1 MHLQFLGPH
10 FISLPYRGSHIVAN
24 ILCILLATL
33 TLGLVSPA
41 CGSTLLVKGDTPR
54 HQMILADF
62 DGDRHAGMAWHA
74 PPGLVGSLAQ
84 LALVSAPEQVV
95 HGKALHLQYWFPEA
109 ARALAHAGLHSQE
122 AEVRVRLSLPDVDAS
137 AYDALVFWI
146 KGDATHG
153 FAAMLEVGFLRP
165 HPALPG
171 HSKRVAFGSR
181 ASPTAG
187 SRW

>member
-1 MHLQFLGPH
+1 M
-10 FISLPYRGSHIVAN
+10 AN

-84 LALVSAPEQVV
+84 FALVSAPEQVV

-109 ARALAHAGLHSQE
+109 ARALAHAGLHSQA
-122 AEVRVRLSLPDVDAS
+122 AELRVRLSLPDVDAS

-153 FAAMLEVGFLRP
+153 FATHSRWAFCVRIRRS
-165 HPALPG
+165 PAR
-171 HSKRVAFGSR
+171 SRRVAFVSR